1 MLSVICDTN
10 LSDFIVTNPDA
21 VSDLSAPPPLAPLC
35 DGRFLKLLGDEESV
49 QFRALNFL
57 AGPLQVR
64 CVPEPECC
72 HPCWNDFKRATK
84 SAGLYATMVK
94 ATYLANFGAGPYN
107 SGVGDIDL
115 KVAASALMRDISED
129 AVAADEFWQ
138 AVLPEIAFD
147 RSSYRV
153 ELDGF
158 GPEDWCSSPVVAR
171 RTPFDPRLQSS
182 VILFRGPGDPRVF
195 FLSDGCLLGHIQCYR
210 RMFKA
215 IEA

>member
-1 MLSVICDTN
+1 M
-10 LSDFIVTNPDA
+10 
-21 VSDLSAPPPLAPLC
+21 
-35 DGRFLKLLGDEESV
+35 
-49 QFRALNFL
+49 QFRSLNFL

-94 ATYLANFGAGPYN
+94 ATYRADLGAGPYN

-138 AVLPEIAFD
+138 AVLPEIAF
-147 RSSYRV
+147 R
-153 ELDGF
+153 
-158 GPEDWCSSPVVAR
+158 P
-171 RTPFDPRLQSS
+171 LQQHHGKPNG
-182 VILFRGPGDPRVF
+182 VFVRVF
-195 FLSDGCLLGHIQCYR
+195 WLSRGYG
-210 RMFKA
+210 
-215 IEA
+215 